1 MAVLRTRSRLYG
13 RLELCA
19 PFGFQFT
26 GMKGICLIVT
36 RGSCFL
42 GVDNGLLCALA
53 GGDFVFLPNPPF
65 YTLQSSRDTP
75 IRSIREITSQE
86 EFNNSRLIKFDG
98 QNGPPTTLVAG
109 CFTFDSPESEMLV
122 KHLPSIVHLEAS
134 GPHATSW
141 FHSTLQFIATEAS
154 HDLPGGTAIVD
165 RLTEVLF
172 VQAMRSRMT
181 STFATEKPSWLRAL
195 ADPQMGAALSMIH
208 AEPGRPWTVSDL
220 AKSVSMSRSAFAE
233 RFRKLAGETP
243 LDHLTQWRMVKAAN
257 MMCGQRS
264 IKLASIATAVGYN
277 LESSFGKVFRRLMG
291 VSPGRYR
298 ALRGQAGPDNIK
310 APLRKNWSR

>member
-1 MAVLRTRSRLYG
+1 VRTLWFSVHRNEGNLPYRHKRLVFSRSGQR
-13 RLELCA
+13 
-19 PFGFQFT
+19 
-26 GMKGICLIVT
+26 
-36 RGSCFL
+36 
-42 GVDNGLLCALA
+42 LCALA

-75 IRSIREITSQE
+75 IRSIREITSQQ

-195 ADPQMGAALSMIH
+195 ADPQMGAALSMMH

-233 RFRKLAGETP
+233 RFRKLAG
-243 LDHLTQWRMVKAAN
+243 DCAN
-257 MMCGQRS
+257 DAHFH
-264 IKLASIATAVGYN
+264 I
-277 LESSFGKVFRRLMG
+277 
-291 VSPGRYR
+291 
-298 ALRGQAGPDNIK
+298 
-310 APLRKNWSR
+310 APLQSKTLWDSALIRIHFKAILSEI

>member
-1 MAVLRTRSRLYG
+1 MSASQHYWSKTPRSGHNLRTRSRLYG

-109 CFTFDSPESEMLV
+109 CFTF
-122 KHLPSIVHLEAS
+122 
-134 GPHATSW
+134 
-141 FHSTLQFIATEAS
+141 HSTLQFIATEAS
-154 HDLPGGTAIVD
+154 RDLPGGTAIVD

-195 ADPQMGAALSMIH
+195 ADPQMG
-208 AEPGRPWTVSDL
+208 G
-220 AKSVSMSRSAFAE
+220 
-233 RFRKLAGETP
+233 
-243 LDHLTQWRMVKAAN
+243 
-257 MMCGQRS
+257 
-264 IKLASIATAVGYN
+264 
-277 LESSFGKVFRRLMG
+277 
-291 VSPGRYR
+291 
-298 ALRGQAGPDNIK
+298 GP
-310 APLRKNWSR
+310 